1 MKSLLVSSMIAVGLA
16 VFVAA
21 PVQAAWPE
29 KPVKVIVPFKP
40 GGSSDQTA
48 RTFQKAI
55 VDNNLK
61 SQKLTIV
68 NVGGHYT
75 IGSRQ
80 VLEAKPDGYTFL
92 LVHKALMG
100 AQGSG
105 MIDFGHANF
114 EPVAETS
121 EFCLLSCVR
130 KDDKRFTDVNS
141 LLKMATDKPDSLIFG
156 ANLGALNHMAG
167 IQLQNTTPGANFRFV
182 QIGGGTANFTALIGE
197 QTDTTVLSM
206 AEYLNFKVK
215 GVKGLCYMF
224 PTRAPGAPEVPTCE
238 EAGLGK
244 LVYCVGSWWFA
255 PKGTPKE
262 AVDGLADVLE
272 KAMETD
278 YVKTMLK
285 KKAMAAT
292 FVRGAAFAKKL
303 DATYKIVEPTAKQA
317 GKKKK
322 K

>member
-1 MKSLLVSSMIAVGLA
+1 MKSWVVSSMIAVGLA
-16 VFVAA
+16 VFVAT

-29 KPVKVIVPFKP
+29 KPIKGIVPFKP

-55 VDNNLK
+55 IDNNLL

-68 NVGGHYT
+68 NIGGHYT
-75 IGSRQ
+75 IGSRRAM
-80 VLEAKPDGYTFL
+80 EAKPDGYTFL
-92 LVHKALMG
+92 LIHKALMG
-100 AQGSG
+100 AQGGG
-105 MIDFGHANF
+105 MIDFGWADF
-114 EPVAETS
+114 EAVAETS

-130 KDDKRFTDVNS
+130 KDDKRFTDVKS
-141 LLKMATDKPDSLIFG
+141 LLKIATDKPDSLIFG

-224 PTRAPGAPEVPTCE
+224 PERSAQAPEVPTCE

-272 KAMETD
+272 KAMKTE
-278 YVKTMLK
+278 YVQTMLK
-285 KKAMAAT
+285 KKAMAPT
-292 FVRGAAFAKKL
+292 FVRGAAFSKKL
-303 DATYKIVEPTAKQA
+303 AETYKIVEPTAKQA

-322 K
+322 

>member
-1 MKSLLVSSMIAVGLA
+1 MKRWVITLM
-16 VFVAA
+16 VAA
-21 PVQAAWPE
+21 GVAATATTAAQAAWPE

-55 VDNNLK
+55 TDNNLMP
-61 SQKLTIV
+61 QKLTIV

-92 LVHKALMG
+92 LIHKALMG
-100 AQGSG
+100 AQGGG
-105 MIDFGHANF
+105 MIDFGYADF

-121 EFCLLSCVR
+121 EFCLLSSVR
-130 KDDKRFTDVNS
+130 QDDKRFTDVKS
-141 LLKMATDKPDSLIFG
+141 LLKIATDKPDSLIFG

-167 IQLQNTTPGANFRFV
+167 IQLQNTTPGAKFRFV
-182 QIGGGTANFTALIGE
+182 QIGGGTANFTALIGN

-206 AEYLNFKVK
+206 AEYINFKVK

-224 PTRAPGAPEVPTCE
+224 PTRAPEAPEVPTCK
-238 EAGLGK
+238 EAGLGD

-262 AVDGLADVLE
+262 AIDGLADVLE

-278 YVKTMLK
+278 YVQTMLK
-285 KKAMAAT
+285 KKAMAPT
-292 FVRGAAFAKKL
+292 FTRGAAFAQKL

-317 GKKKK
+317 GKK
-322 K
+322 

>member
-1 MKSLLVSSMIAVGLA
+1 MKRWATALLMAAGMAAVA
-16 VFVAA
+16 TTA
-21 PVQAAWPE
+21 VQAAWPE

-48 RTFQKAI
+48 RVFQKAI
-55 VDNNLK
+55 ADNNLM

-68 NVGGHYT
+68 NIGGHYT

-80 VLEAKPDGYTFL
+80 ALEAKPDGYTFL

-100 AQGSG
+100 AQGAG
-105 MIDFGHANF
+105 MIDFGHADF

-130 KDDKRFTDVNS
+130 KDDTRFKDVKS
-141 LLKMATDKPDSLIFG
+141 LLKIATDKPDSLIFG

-215 GVKGLCYMF
+215 GVRGLCYMF
-224 PTRAPGAPEVPTCE
+224 PTRDPEAPEVPTCA
-238 EAGLGK
+238 EAGLGN

-272 KAMETD
+272 KAMETE
-278 YVKTMLK
+278 YVKSVLK
-285 KKAMAAT
+285 KKAMAPT
-292 FVRGAAFAKKL
+292 FTRGEAFAKKL

-317 GKKKK
+317 GQKKKK
-322 K
+322 

>member
-1 MKSLLVSSMIAVGLA
+1 MKHRLITTLAAAAAAMLLAT
-16 VFVAA
+16 
-21 PVQAAWPE
+21 PVLAAWPE

-40 GGSSDQTA
+40 GGSSDQIA

-55 VDNNLK
+55 TDNNLMP
-61 SQKLTIV
+61 QKLTIV

-80 VLEAKPDGYTFL
+80 ALEAKPDGYTFL
-92 LVHKALMG
+92 LIHKALMG
-100 AQGSG
+100 AQGGG
-105 MIDFGHANF
+105 MIDFGYADF

-130 KDDKRFTDVNS
+130 ENDERFTDVKS

-167 IQLQNTTPGANFRFV
+167 IQLQNTTPGAKFRFV
-182 QIGGGTANFTALIGE
+182 QIGGGTANFTALIGN

-224 PTRAPGAPEVPTCE
+224 PTRAPEAPEVPTCK
-238 EAGLGK
+238 EAGLGD
-244 LVYCVGSWWFA
+244 LVYCVGSWWLA

-272 KAMETD
+272 KAMETE
-278 YVKTMLK
+278 YVQTMLK
-285 KKAMAAT
+285 KKAMAPT
-292 FVRGAAFAKKL
+292 FTRGEAFAKKL

-317 GKKKK
+317 SKK
-322 K
+322 

>member
-1 MKSLLVSSMIAVGLA
+1 MKHRLVTTLA
-16 VFVAA
+16 AA
-21 PVQAAWPE
+21 AAAMLMATPVLAAWPE

-55 VDNNLK
+55 TDNNLMP
-61 SQKLTIV
+61 QKLTIV

-80 VLEAKPDGYTFL
+80 ALEAKPDGYTFL
-92 LVHKALMG
+92 LIHKALMG
-100 AQGSG
+100 AQGGG
-105 MIDFGHANF
+105 MIDFGYADF

-130 KDDKRFTDVNS
+130 ENDERFTDVKS

-167 IQLQNTTPGANFRFV
+167 IQLQNTTPGAKFRFV
-182 QIGGGTANFTALIGE
+182 QIGGGTANFTALIGN

-224 PTRAPGAPEVPTCE
+224 PTRAPEAPEVPTCK
-238 EAGLGK
+238 EAGLGD
-244 LVYCVGSWWFA
+244 LVYCVGSWWLA

-272 KAMETD
+272 KAMETE
-278 YVKTMLK
+278 YVQTMLK
-285 KKAMAAT
+285 KKAMAPT
-292 FVRGAAFAKKL
+292 FTRGEAFAKKL

-317 GKKKK
+317 SKK
-322 K
+322 